1 VGYVQECYLCQILD
15 KFVAVPF
22 TRKERVPKCHIWR
35 RTAMV
40 CEGKR
45 EEVAEGWR
53 KLRIESLVSCSF
65 HPHSI
70 TEKMRLVVDD
80 NICIIVVGKHETKKQ
95 LIRRSS
101 IGCKAGCQR
110 HVM

>member
-1 VGYVQECYLCQILD
+1 VGYVQEWYLCQILG
-15 KFVAVPF
+15 KFIAVPF
-22 TRKERVPKCHIWR
+22 TRKERVPKCHKGR
-35 RTAMV
+35 CTAIV

-53 KLRIESLVSCSF
+53 NLQMENLVSCSF

-101 IGCKAGCQR
+101 TGC
-110 HVM
+110 